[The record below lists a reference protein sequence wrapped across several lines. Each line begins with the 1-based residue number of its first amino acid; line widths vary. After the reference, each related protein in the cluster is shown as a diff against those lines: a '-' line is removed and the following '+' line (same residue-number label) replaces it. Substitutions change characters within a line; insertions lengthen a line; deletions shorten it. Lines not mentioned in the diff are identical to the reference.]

1 MFGMLLRLPFL
12 LIPKKMVIPILSGPL
27 RGKKW
32 IVGSHNHSA
41 WLGTYERS
49 QTLTF
54 LDKCKGQKIF
64 WDLGA
69 HSGYY
74 TLLFKTINSNSTIY
88 SFEPIESNYINFER
102 HLKLNN
108 LNKVFLIK
116 KAVSDKEGSFKFAR
130 GNSVGGKLSETG
142 DMTVP
147 VVKLSSLLKKGAIEF
162 PDVIKMDVEGAELQV
177 LEDIKFILMSEIKP
191 IIFLSTHGK
200 YIHDACL
207 DLINS
212 MSYKITPI
220 DDKKINGAR
229 EFLIEPPSL

>member
-1 MFGMLLRLPFL
+1 MIGRLLRLPFL
-12 LIPKKMVIPILSGPL
+12 LIPKQMIIPILSGPL

-54 LDKCKGQKIF
+54 VDKCKGREIF

-69 HSGYY
+69 HAGYY
-74 TLLFKTINSNSTIY
+74 TLLFKTINSTSTVY
-88 SFEPIESNYINFER
+88 SFEPIKSNYRYFER

-116 KAVSDKEGSFKFAR
+116 KAVADKEGILKFAK

-147 VVKLSSLLKKGAIEF
+147 VIKLSSLLKKKIVEF

-177 LEDIKFILMSEIKP
+177 LEDIKFILMSEEKP

-200 YIHDACL
+200 KIHDSCL

-212 MSYKITPI
+212 MNYIITPI
-220 DDKKINGAR
+220 DDKSINLAR
-229 EFLIEPPSL
+229 ELLIEPIL